1 MGHPTAR
8 EKSQGNTS
16 CREST
21 IQPPLLPRAASTML
35 PPEQGPARLA
45 FTSVIVFRCICIIN
59 SSTAQ
64 FFLCTSGLFC
74 LFPVQ
79 CQYNITCTLLY
90 LVTLKTIPLPPP
102 SQASHHHR
110 HGARHTGCCLG
121 GGLSLHDNDLNS
133 HTHTHTKNPNN
144 TPKMKLKALNSSYSL
159 KVP

>member
-35 PPEQGPARLA
+35 PPEQGPARLVC
-45 FTSVIVFRCICIIN
+45 TSLIVFRCICIIN

-79 CQYNITCTLLY
+79 CQYNIPCTLLY

-102 SQASHHHR
+102 PRRAIITDTEPDTQ
-110 HGARHTGCCLG
+110 GAAWV

-133 HTHTHTKNPNN
+133 HTHTKNPNN
-144 TPKMKLKALNSSYSL
+144 TPKTK
-159 KVP
+159 

>member
-64 FFLCTSGLFC
+64 FFLCTSGLFLLISC
-74 LFPVQ
+74 TMSVQYSVYATLFS
-79 CQYNITCTLLY
+79 NSENHS
-90 LVTLKTIPLPPP
+90 PPSP

-133 HTHTHTKNPNN
+133 HTHTKNPNN
-144 TPKMKLKALNSSYSL
+144 TPKTK
-159 KVP
+159 